1 MWVQP
6 EMYLKKYYIEI
17 TYEQETPRERMVV
30 LELIHNIALLLA
42 LTVAYDYIGSR
53 LIYSSLRYRVIAG
66 ILFGAVTVV
75 GMLTPL
81 RFAPGVIYDGRS
93 IVLTAAGYIGGPL
106 IAGIAGVIAAAFRI
120 YLGGAGALPGVLVI
134 VESCLLGSAAYFLRK
149 KSKAWEGTL
158 RILFLGLLVHFLMLM
173 AHLVLPGRA
182 GWEVLFKLGPAVM
195 LFYPMAL
202 LLILKVFLEHET
214 RQKVQRDLAESEERY
229 RSLFENIYNPILI
242 LDSDSGRII
251 DVNTTAARFYGRDR
265 NTLCGMTFSG
275 VSPSSS
281 LADESVLKRI
291 VQSGKY
297 FFQDRHES
305 GNGSVRDVAVF
316 SGVVTLQGEERI
328 YLIVQDTT
336 DMMMLER
343 DLYLRDYAIK
353 NAAIGI
359 LQIED
364 PDGSIAYVNSLACGN
379 LGYSREELNS
389 LKIFDID
396 PAFAEE
402 RWMEQREMVHTGQ
415 VNTYESIYRRKDGSE
430 FPVEVSI
437 SSLTYEEK
445 VYFFAFF
452 RDITARKKTENE
464 LVESLKQKEVLLRE
478 VHHRV
483 KNNLAVINGLIFLE
497 MNELPGDVELQ
508 RALYKTRDRI
518 QVMGMIHNML
528 YHDQNLSQLEFG
540 PFLQQLATQLH
551 DSYADSGRVSLNL
564 VLSDVS
570 LDVTMAV
577 PLGIIV
583 NEAVTNALLHAFPDS
598 RKGTVAV
605 RLESVSGGG
614 YRVAVE
620 DDGVGL
626 PDDFFKGKKETLG
639 MQLIHTLA
647 RQIEAELSI
656 RNEYGT
662 TLEITHN
669 G

>member
-1 MWVQP
+1 
-6 EMYLKKYYIEI
+6 
-17 TYEQETPRERMVV
+17 
-30 LELIHNIALLLA
+30 
-42 LTVAYDYIGSR
+42 
-53 LIYSSLRYRVIAG
+53 
-66 ILFGAVTVV
+66 
-75 GMLTPL
+75 
-81 RFAPGVIYDGRS
+81 
-93 IVLTAAGYIGGPL
+93 
-106 IAGIAGVIAAAFRI
+106 
-120 YLGGAGALPGVLVI
+120 
-134 VESCLLGSAAYFLRK
+134 
-149 KSKAWEGTL
+149 
-158 RILFLGLLVHFLMLM
+158 
-173 AHLVLPGRA
+173 
-182 GWEVLFKLGPAVM
+182 
-195 LFYPMAL
+195 
-202 LLILKVFLEHET
+202 
-214 RQKVQRDLAESEERY
+214 
-229 RSLFENIYNPILI
+229 
-242 LDSDSGRII
+242 
-251 DVNTTAARFYGRDR
+251 
-265 NTLCGMTFSG
+265 MTFSG